1 MAQVQ
6 YFSVSFFHQTDI
18 FYMKIY
24 HTLSLVFTLIVAL
37 SWAGC
42 GKDDKNPDY
51 IAEANCTAVDANT
64 NTYALAIKSIMDNS
78 CALGGCHDA
87 GTKSQGV
94 DLSTYAGTK
103 TAFQTQDLLCSVN
116 HGSDCEPMPKGGTKL
131 SAAVL
136 DRLACWAKNGYAQ

>member
-1 MAQVQ
+1 MKLPIA
-6 YFSVSFFHQTDI
+6 SVLLL
-18 FYMKIY
+18 
-24 HTLSLVFTLIVAL
+24 TLLVAL

-42 GKDDKNPDY
+42 KKDDKNPDY
-51 IAEANCTAVDANT
+51 ISEANCTAVDANT

-87 GTKSQGV
+87 GTKSEGV

-103 TAFQTQDLLCSVN
+103 TAFETQDLLCSVN

-131 SAAVL
+131 SADVL
-136 DRLACWAKNGYAQ
+136 SRLACWAKNGYAQ